1 MTLDCTDPLDLILQ
15 KKEEFINMKN
25 KDAKDKPNNKNEEK
39 PIKSEKVPKQVIQI
53 SIGGILG
60 ILLPTFC
67 TIIGAAV
74 TVTWIV
80 GNRFEELSTK
90 IGTVEDQVNEMS
102 TDIAELRTD
111 VDDIHDYLYLNNGVA
126 DQLENINKMLNI
138 KVVNIPNSNEY
149 SSIISEIRHNDIYF
163 SGKESEIKSLT
174 KIGIDADGNEYIAK
188 DLINET
194 VLLTYKENDKE
205 IYFLGQYNENYHW
218 NGYCVTNAYFLDGS
232 LYGICE
238 SNFEDGKRLD
248 YKSIYL
254 SDNGQWIFSDR
265 ICNDGSNSGT
275 SIHYT
280 LNYDK
285 IKNFTS
291 TNVRVNDIIYTD
303 KFIDSVSPVIKSFYS
318 GDTSQEY
325 YNDNSGNAYEIIYND
340 DGTVKTLY
348 VGCFANG
355 TFNDDTGNA
364 WDIAYAEKYGSYVYN
379 TGNFKNGNAVNK
391 STEPISIEEIQKIV
405 SKYNFDS
412 ELKWKN

>member
-1 MTLDCTDPLDLILQ
+1 MTLDCTNPFDLNLQ
-15 KKEEFINMKN
+15 KKEEYFNMGNESTKDKQNKN
-25 KDAKDKPNNKNEEK
+25 KTTKDAKEQTKE
-39 PIKSEKVPKQVIQI
+39 PKKVIQVSI
-53 SIGGILG
+53 SE
-60 ILLPTFC
+60 LLAT
-67 TIIGAAV
+67 IGAIFIAAIAAS
-74 TVTWIV
+74 WHL
-80 GNRFEELSTK
+80 GNKFEDL
-90 IGTVEDQVNEMS
+90 GTNVSKVETEVNEMR
-102 TDIAELRTD
+102 TDLTELSTD
-111 VDDIHDYLYLNNGVA
+111 VDDMHDYLYLNNGVA

-149 SSIISEIRHNDIYF
+149 SSIISEIKHNDIYF
-163 SGKESEIKSLT
+163 SGKESEVKSLT

-188 DLINET
+188 DLVNET
-194 VLLTYKENDKE
+194 ILLTYKENDKE

-238 SNFEDGKRLD
+238 SNFDDGKRLD

-265 ICNDGSNSGT
+265 ICNDSSNSGK
-275 SIHYT
+275 SIHYI

-291 TNVRVNDIIYTD
+291 TNVRVNDILYTD
-303 KFIDSVSPVIKSFYS
+303 RFIESVEPVTKSFYY

-325 YNDNSGNAYEIIYND
+325 YNDNSGDAYEIIYND

-355 TFNDDTGNA
+355 TFNDNTGNA
-364 WDIAYAEKYGSYVYN
+364 WDISYADKYGFYVYN
-379 TGNFKNGNAVNK
+379 TGNFKNGNAVTK
-391 STEPISIEEIQKIV
+391 STEPITIEEIQKIV
-405 SKYNFDS
+405 SEYNFES
-412 ELKWKN
+412 ELTWKN